1 METLTTRETF
11 SLEKPQVE
19 ITAHD
24 VEEEDE
30 SRRRNELKVIRLVDM
45 RLTLLLGLLYSFA
58 NIDRINLGLA
68 RVAGLGE
75 ALHLGE
81 GHRYSIVSF
90 VFSIGSILVQIPTG
104 ALLRRVGA
112 PSLLAFCAVSWGIV
126 QLCMAFVS
134 TWGYLL
140 LCRIL
145 LGVLEGPFLPS
156 FVFITTTWYTRY
168 ELQKR
173 IAGFAVI
180 SLLASGFSPILAY
193 SLSLLDGRGG
203 LAGWSWIFLV
213 EGLITIAL
221 GLLSWFFIPDV
232 PERNNFLTEE
242 QTLLVL
248 KRVAEDRGDSFAD
261 EVTLLSV
268 LHHLND
274 WVIWVHG
281 MMFFCS
287 TVPQTAISFFMTIIL
302 NGMGWSKEKALL
314 LSAPPYVLALFSS
327 MLFAWWSDKCRLRA
341 PFIAAQVF
349 ITIAGLVTTA
359 YSPSHSWR
367 YAGIFLIASGTAGCS
382 SGILAYSSNNVILH
396 SKRAASVALMVGF
409 GGVGSI
415 FATTTFREQDF
426 PRYVPG
432 LWASVGC
439 QLLLLALLLL
449 TSVHYY
455 RINKI
460 VRSGGPPVEGQQG
473 FRHTI

>member
-58 NIDRINLGLA
+58 HIDRINLGLA

-327 MLFAWWSDKCRLRA
+327 MLFAWGSDKCRLRA

>member
-19 ITAHD
+19 VTAHD

-173 IAGFAVI
+173 IAGFA
-180 SLLASGFSPILAY
+180 
-193 SLSLLDGRGG
+193 
-203 LAGWSWIFLV
+203 LV